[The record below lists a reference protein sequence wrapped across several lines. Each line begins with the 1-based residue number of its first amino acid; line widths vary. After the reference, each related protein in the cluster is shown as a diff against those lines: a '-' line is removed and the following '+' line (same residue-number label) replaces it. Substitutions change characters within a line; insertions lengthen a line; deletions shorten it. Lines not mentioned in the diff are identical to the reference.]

1 MAWAPGKEK
10 PGGGF
15 CKVWRQEQ
23 QALAPPLPVL
33 LYLPGADGRATLA
46 LPKEQ
51 KKYGADV
58 SFYDNFIV
66 VSPEVNTH
74 WRSEPYLW

>member
-10 PGGGF
+10 TGGGF
-15 CKVWRQEQ
+15 CKVWRPEQ